1 METSP
6 APALPMSGR
15 IDGWL
20 EFQERFRASLALVS
34 ASPGEC
40 RWVDADFA
48 RWPLGER
55 AVTDVL
61 QEWMLRHSGASVT
74 LLAGHFDVLPRTH
87 PRWLNWRQTWSHR
100 VRCWQASDEIT
111 ADLRPM
117 FIWRDP
123 SGDRLG
129 IRMLD
134 SVTAVGQ
141 WTTDASVLSLWQA
154 DFDAYLQR
162 SSEGMPCTT
171 LGL

>member
-1 METSP
+1 MDLPP
-6 APALPMSGR
+6 ASTPPASGR
-15 IDGWL
+15 IDGWR
-20 EFQERFRASLALVS
+20 EFQDRFRATLAQAS
-34 ASPGEC
+34 ASSGMC

-48 RWPLGER
+48 HWPLGER
-55 AVTDVL
+55 AVTDLL
-61 QEWMLRHSGASVT
+61 QQWMLQHGGARVT
-74 LLAGHFDVLPRTH
+74 LLAGRFDVIQRTQ
-87 PRWLNWRQTWSHR
+87 PRWLKWRQTWSHR
-100 VRCWQASDEIT
+100 VGCFLASDEIV

-117 FIWRDP
+117 FIWRDKE
-123 SGDRLG
+123 GDRAG

-141 WTTDASVLSLWQA
+141 WTTDPAVLSLWQA

>member
-1 METSP
+1 MEPLP
-6 APALPMSGR
+6 ASTLPASGR
-15 IDGWL
+15 IDGWR
-20 EFQERFRASLALVS
+20 EFQDRFRATLAMAS
-34 ASPGEC
+34 TSPGEC

-48 RWPLGER
+48 HWPLGER
-55 AVTDVL
+55 AVTDLL
-61 QEWMLRHSGASVT
+61 QQWMRQHGGASVT
-74 LLAGHFDVLPRTH
+74 VLAGRYDSLQRAH
-87 PRWLNWRQTWSHR
+87 PRWLSWRQTWSHR
-100 VRCWQASDEIT
+100 VGCWLASDEIV

-117 FIWRDP
+117 FIWRDAQ
-123 SGDRLG
+123 GDRAG

-141 WTTDASVLSLWQA
+141 WTTDPAALALWQA

>member
-1 METSP
+1 MQSTP
-6 APALPMSGR
+6 ASTPPTSGR
-15 IDGWL
+15 IDCWR
-20 EFQERFRASLALVS
+20 EFQERFGATLAQVT

-40 RWVDADFA
+40 RWVDADFSH
-48 RWPLGER
+48 WPLGER
-55 AVTDVL
+55 AITDLL
-61 QEWMLRHSGASVT
+61 QQWMLQHGGARVT
-74 LLAGHFDVLPRTH
+74 LLAGRFDVLQRAH
-87 PRWLNWRQTWSHR
+87 PRWLSWRQTWSHR
-100 VRCWQASDEIT
+100 VGCWLASDEIV

-117 FIWRDP
+117 FIWRDQ
-123 SGDRLG
+123 GRDLAG

-141 WTTDASVLSLWQA
+141 WTTDPAVLALWQA